1 MYWLIPPI
9 CEAPLDNCEGTV
21 ESVYTPYAIWIN
33 EDVSLTVYNPSPR
46 TTTPKPSPSF
56 KTLGRLL
63 LWWSKYRSTQRK
75 PPDCSAETYNPR
87 RCHPDKTGPL

>member
-9 CEAPLDNCEGTV
+9 CEAPLDNCDGTV

-46 TTTPKPSPSF
+46 TTTPKHSPSF
-56 KTLGRLL
+56 KTFGRL
-63 LWWSKYRSTQRK
+63 LWWSKYRSTQRR
-75 PPDCSAETYNPR
+75 PPGCSAERDKP
-87 RCHPDKTGPL
+87 RCHSDQTGPL